1 MMSRLAFAILA
12 LLCSAGASWA
22 QTAGAGQS
30 DPIKLGLILDMS
42 GPYADV
48 TGAGSA
54 TAAKM
59 AVEDFGGKVL
69 GRPIEIL
76 IADHQNKAEIAAAK
90 AREWFETQNVAAL
103 LDVAA
108 SATALAAQD
117 IAKKNNKIIILSGP
131 GTMKLT
137 NEACAPQTI
146 HYAYDTYAL
155 GNATGQAIVMQGG
168 KSWFFIT
175 ADYTFGADLERDAS
189 AAVKANGGT
198 IIGSVRHPIN
208 TADFSSYLLQAQASQ
223 AQIVGL
229 ANAGGDTVQAIK
241 QAAEFG
247 LTSSGQKLAALLM
260 YDTDVN
266 SIGLA
271 TAQGMLTTSAFYWD
285 RTEAS
290 RAFSRRYFDRVGKM
304 PNMSQAGVYS
314 STMHYLNA
322 VQAVGTLDTAAV
334 MAKMK
339 ETPINDFYA
348 TNGHIRED
356 GRMVHDMFLVEVKKP
371 ADSKYPWDYF
381 KILATI
387 PGDKAFQS
395 LELSRCP
402 LIKK

>member
-1 MMSRLAFAILA
+1 MMLKSMTAAALMALSAAAAFAQ
-12 LLCSAGASWA
+12 SADKSAE
-22 QTAGAGQS
+22 
-30 DPIKLGLILDMS
+30 PIKLGLILDMS
-42 GPYADV
+42 GLYADV

-69 GRPIEIL
+69 GRPIEML
-76 IADHQNKAEIAAAK
+76 VADHQNKADIAAAK
-90 AREWFETQNVAAL
+90 AREWFDTQNVVAL

-117 IAKKNNKIIILSGP
+117 IAKQHDKIIILSGP
-131 GTMKLT
+131 GSTKLT
-137 NEACAPQTI
+137 NENCAAQTV

-155 GNATGQAIVMQGG
+155 GNATGQAITDAGG
-168 KSWFFIT
+168 KSWFFIA

-189 AAVKANGGT
+189 AAVKAEGGT
-198 IIGSVRHPIN
+198 VVGDVRHPLN
-208 TADFSSYLLQAQASQ
+208 TADFSSFLLQAQASK

-247 LTSSGQKLAALLM
+247 LTQSGQKLAALLM

-266 SIGLA
+266 TIGLEV
-271 TAQGMLTTSAFYWD
+271 AQGMLTTSGFYWD

-290 RAFSRRYFDRVGKM
+290 RAFSKRYFERVGKM

-314 STMHYLNA
+314 STMHYLEA
-322 VQAVGTLDTAAV
+322 VKAVGTLDTAAV
-334 MAKMK
+334 MKQMK
-339 ETPINDFYA
+339 AAPINDFYA

-356 GRMVHDMFLVEVKKP
+356 GRMVHDMYLVEVKKP
-371 ADSKYPWDYF
+371 SESKYAWDYY

-387 PGDKAFQS
+387 PGDKAFLP
-395 LELSRCP
+395 LEKSRCA
-402 LIKK
+402 LVKK

>member
-1 MMSRLAFAILA
+1 MMLRVMTAAALMALSAATAFAQDA
-12 LLCSAGASWA
+12 SKSSAE
-22 QTAGAGQS
+22 
-30 DPIKLGLILDMS
+30 PIKLGLILDMS
-42 GPYADV
+42 GLYADV
-48 TGAGSA
+48 TGTGSA

-76 IADHQNKAEIAAAK
+76 VADHQNKADIAAAK
-90 AREWFETQNVAAL
+90 AREWFDTQNVVAL

-117 IAKKNNKIIILSGP
+117 IAKQHDKIIILSGP
-131 GTMKLT
+131 GSTKLT
-137 NEACAPQTI
+137 NENCAAQTV

-155 GNATGQAIVMQGG
+155 GNATGQAITETGG
-168 KSWFFIT
+168 KSWFFIA

-189 AAVKANGGT
+189 AAVKAEGGT
-198 IIGSVRHPIN
+198 VVGDVRHPLN
-208 TADFSSYLLQAQASQ
+208 TADFSSFLLQAQASK

-247 LTSSGQKLAALLM
+247 LTQSGQKLAALLM

-266 SIGLA
+266 TIGLEV
-271 TAQGMLTTSAFYWD
+271 AQGMLTTSGFYWD
-285 RTEAS
+285 RTDAS
-290 RAFSRRYFDRVGKM
+290 RAFSKRYFERVGKM
-304 PNMSQAGVYS
+304 PNMSQAAVYS
-314 STMHYLNA
+314 STMHYLEA
-322 VQAVGTLDTAAV
+322 VKAVGTLDTAAV
-334 MAKMK
+334 MKQMK
-339 ETPINDFYA
+339 AMPINDFYA

-356 GRMVHDMFLVEVKKP
+356 GRMVHDMYLVEVKKP
-371 ADSKYPWDYF
+371 AESKYAWDYY

-387 PGDKAFQS
+387 PGDKAFLP
-395 LELSRCP
+395 LEKSRCS